1 MHIFS
6 PFRVVFVL
14 LAISLLGIICIPY
27 LDIDLLPK
35 DKSPSLTVSCNLAN
49 ASPLIV
55 ESSVTQLLENALSG
69 MKGLKELKSNSRYN
83 RSELSLAFW
92 PDTDM
97 EYNQFDA
104 ATIIRRIYHS
114 LPPGAS
120 YPSVEQVAA
129 QEENRSNASDRP
141 LLIYSINSPEMPFS
155 IKNRAGDFF
164 RKELTEWNDLKEI
177 RLTGTEDLEC
187 IVKVDAASLES
198 HQVTI
203 PDILRALRDYTK
215 VSYPGA
221 ISDHTGSS
229 YFIQIKNNAI
239 SKNDLGQIPIH
250 TSIKLKDIAD
260 IHFEEK
266 AITSFFRV
274 NGKNSIRMM
283 ILAREGTNRIV
294 LANQIKEKINAI
306 KNQLPGGYEIR
317 LEQDE
322 TAYFKKELN
331 KNYRRSLA
339 ALGIL
344 ILFLVFSYRSWRM
357 VLVLLLSL
365 IVTLCITALA
375 AWALSIPVHMYSL
388 AGLSISFGIMID
400 NSIVS
405 LDYFH
410 QYKNRHIVLAILG
423 ATLTTISALLLIFLL
438 PLELRK
444 NLSDFA
450 LMVSVSLGV
459 SILVSLA
466 FTPSMY
472 RLMFT
477 HKNTREVNETGF
489 GQHNPVSRFESA
501 YFKFISFL
509 VRYRKSFIVFTI
521 LLFGIPVFL
530 LPAEWKGHSWYTN
543 IMSNE
548 WYLENAKPILDRALG
563 GSLRL
568 FIRDVYEKS
577 GYRDPQQTK
586 LYVSA
591 RMKYGTTIDQMN
603 TILTEFE
610 KYLYGQSGI
619 DQYITSIYSGQNGF
633 IEISFKP
640 EYESSA
646 LPWQLKSR
654 LTSKATDWSA
664 VEWGI
669 YGVGQGFS
677 TYNSEQIPSF
687 RVLMKGYNYDELETQ
702 ASILESK
709 LKKHPRIQKV
719 NTNER
724 LSWNEQSSFEYILST
739 KDMAMAQS
747 GINQYGLFQAV
758 QQKSQPI
765 HTAVSIEHEDKT
777 YPIVLK
783 NKGIENY
790 DLWDISNSPLKLD
803 SSKTVTVGYY
813 TTLDLIKTASAVHK
827 QDRNYIRLVAFEYMG
842 SEHFGSK
849 YLNTVLDEMK
859 STLPIGYTAT
869 RETWR
874 WGSDKAKKQ
883 YSLLILLIL
892 ANYFICALLF
902 ESLRL
907 PFYIILTIPVSFIGL
922 FLIFSWGGF
931 YFDQG
936 GYAAFV
942 MLGGLV
948 VNAAIFIVHDYQ
960 QAIKQSIDLNRTL
973 IQVTT
978 NRARTIL
985 LTTLSAIC
993 SLLPFIWEGQKEVF
1007 WFSLAIGV
1015 MGGLVFSMWAVFVVL
1030 PVMMWRRRYK

>member
-1 MHIFS
+1 VHILS
-6 PFRVVFVL
+6 PFRVVFVFII
-14 LAISLLGIICIPY
+14 LAILGLACIPY
-27 LDIDLLPK
+27 LDINLLPK
-35 DKSPSLTVSCNLAN
+35 DKSQSLNVRCALPNS
-49 ASPLIV
+49 SPLIV
-55 ESSVTQLLENALSG
+55 ESGISQLLENAFSG
-69 MKGLKELKSNSRYN
+69 MKGLKEMKSISRYN
-83 RSELSLAFW
+83 RAEISLEFW
-92 PDTDM
+92 PSIDM
-97 EYNQFDA
+97 EYTQFEA
-104 ATIIRRIYHS
+104 ASIIRRMYHS
-114 LPPGAS
+114 LPPDAG
-120 YPSVEQVAA
+120 YPQVDHVAA
-129 QEENRSNASDRP
+129 REYNSTTEAEKP
-141 LLIYSINSPEMPFS
+141 LLIYSINAPEMPFS
-155 IKNRAGDFF
+155 IKQRAGDFF
-164 RKELTEWNDLKEI
+164 RKELTEWPDLKEI

-187 IVKVDAASLES
+187 VLKIDDKKIDAFNI
-198 HQVTI
+198 TI
-203 PDILRALRDYTK
+203 SDVQNIIRDYTK
-215 VSYPGA
+215 VTYPGA
-221 ISDHTGSS
+221 LTSGDGASF
-229 YFIQIKNNAI
+229 FIRIKSEDV
-239 SKNDLGQIPIH
+239 SKNELSTIPVNA
-250 TSIKLKDIAD
+250 SVRLKDIAE
-260 IHFEEK
+260 INLEEK
-266 AITSFFRV
+266 PISGYFRV

-283 ILAREGTNRIV
+283 LLAREGSNRIV
-294 LANQIKEKINAI
+294 LADQIKEKIVNI
-306 KNQLPGGYEIR
+306 KSNLPAGYEMR
-317 LEQDE
+317 LEQDD
-322 TAYFKKELN
+322 TAFFKKELN
-331 KNYRRSLA
+331 KNYRRSVA

-344 ILFLVFSYRSWRM
+344 ILFLLFSYRSWRM
-357 VLVLLLSL
+357 LFVLMTSL
-365 IVTLCITALA
+365 FVNLCITALA
-375 AWALSIPVHMYSL
+375 AWALNIPVHMYSL

-410 QYKNRHIVLAILG
+410 QYKNRHIVLAIMG
-423 ATLTTISALLLIFLL
+423 ATLTTVAALLLIFLL
-438 PLELRK
+438 PMELRK

-450 LMVSVSLGV
+450 LMVSISLGV

-466 FTPSMY
+466 FTPGMY
-472 RLMFT
+472 RLLF
-477 HKNTREVNETGF
+477 
-489 GQHNPVSRFESA
+489 SRLYKDERVIELNHLIKPFSKLESY
-501 YFKFISFL
+501 YFKIISFL
-509 VRYRKSFIVFTI
+509 ARYRKSFIAITI
-521 LLFGIPVFL
+521 LMFGLPVFL
-530 LPAEWKGHSWYTN
+530 LPGEWKGHSWYN
-543 IMSNE
+543 RMMSNE
-548 WYLENAKPILDRALG
+548 WYLEHVKPIIDRALG

-591 RMKYGTTIDQMN
+591 RMKYGTTIEQMN

-610 KYLYGQSGI
+610 QYLQNQVGI
-619 DQYITSIYSGQNGF
+619 DQYITSIFSGQNGF
-633 IEISFKP
+633 IDISFKP
-640 EYESSA
+640 EYESSS

-664 VEWGI
+664 VEWAI

-677 TYNSEQIPSF
+677 TYHSEQIPSF
-687 RVLMKGYNYDELETQ
+687 RVLMKGYNYDELEKQ
-702 ASILESK
+702 ATILESK

-724 LSWNEQSSFEYILST
+724 LNWNDQSSSEYILST
-739 KDMAMAQS
+739 NSVAMAQS
-747 GINQYGLFQAV
+747 NINQYALFQSI
-758 QQKSQPI
+758 QHKSQPVYTGVTI
-765 HTAVSIEHEDKT
+765 AHENKF

-783 NKGIENY
+783 NQGSDRY
-790 DLWDISNSPLKLD
+790 DLWDITNSPLKID
-803 SSKTVTVGYY
+803 SNQ
-813 TTLDLIKTASAVHK
+813 TTKLGSLTSLGLVQTASAIHK
-827 QDRNYIRLVAFEYMG
+827 QDRNYIRLVAFEYLG

-859 STLPIGYTAT
+859 DILPVGYTAT

-936 GYAAFV
+936 GYAAFL

-960 QAIKQSIDLNRTL
+960 QGIKKSTDYNHTL
-973 IQVTT
+973 IKVTT

-985 LTTLSAIC
+985 QTTLSAIC
-993 SLLPFIWEGQKEVF
+993 SLLPFIWEGQKEIF

-1030 PVMMWRRRYK
+1030 PVVMWGRV